1 MTAARAEQNRYL
13 HLFPLVE
20 TDFGDGPPEGFQ
32 RDQTQR
38 AAGKEGG
45 VQKDSAVADH
55 LLLNLQQ
62 RGSITIFEKTS
73 AISSHCA
80 TQLRPIK
87 HVQMLNCS
95 FLKQLLKHRT
105 DLGKCTH
112 LYDRTP
118 GAMKHKHFQQKV
130 FVRCKK
136 TDPIY
141 LLTPDKDFQ
150 SKALVFCR
158 IVEYISLDLFHFVN
172 LTSSCSLIPW
182 IPNCCRTER
191 GKTGGGLQGKK
202 DEKQERENS
211 ALDTRPLPR
220 HLKVTEAGTNRW

>member
-1 MTAARAEQNRYL
+1 MTTARAEQCRYL
-13 HLFPLVE
+13 HLFPLAE

-62 RGSITIFEKTS
+62 WGPITIFEKTS

-80 TQLRPIK
+80 TQLLPTK

-95 FLKQLLKHRT
+95 FLKQLLKYRT
-105 DLGKCTH
+105 DLRKCSH
-112 LYDRTP
+112 LYDGTQ
-118 GAMKHKHFQQKV
+118 GTMKHKHFQQKV

-136 TDPIY
+136 IDLIY
-141 LLTPDKDFQ
+141 LLTPVKTF
-150 SKALVFCR
+150 SWKRLC
-158 IVEYISLDLFHFVN
+158 FV
-172 LTSSCSLIPW
+172 
-182 IPNCCRTER
+182 
-191 GKTGGGLQGKK
+191 
-202 DEKQERENS
+202 
-211 ALDTRPLPR
+211 
-220 HLKVTEAGTNRW
+220 V